1 MTRCYLGL
9 GSNLHS
15 PIRQLNRAV
24 ASIRKLPRSALVQV
38 SKIYISHPLG
48 VRSQPNYFNLVLA
61 IQTSLP
67 AIQLLRLCQAIEQRQ
82 QRIHK
87 QHWGARTL
95 DIDLLLYDKKTMNT
109 HALTIPH
116 PQMLKRDFVLV
127 PLLDI
132 DPKACLPD
140 NHLIVDYLTN
150 CDRYLV

>member
-15 PIRQLNRAV
+15 PLRQLRRAV
-24 ASIRKLPRSALVQV
+24 DSIRKLPRTALVHV
-38 SKIYISHPLG
+38 SKIYVSHPLG
-48 VRSQPNYFNLVLA
+48 VHSQPNYFNLVVA
-61 IQTSLP
+61 IETSLP
-67 AIQLLRLCQAIEQRQ
+67 AIQLLRLCQAIEHKQHRV
-82 QRIHK
+82 HK

-95 DIDLLLYDKKTMNT
+95 DIDLLLYDKKTINT
-109 HALTIPH
+109 QTLTIPH

-132 DPKACLPD
+132 APKACLPD
-140 NHLIVDYLTN
+140 NQLIADYLTN